1 MPAAP
6 SPQERPA
13 TADCRPTAPR
23 RNRQARASALAAAL
37 FATSAACFFF
47 GMQAQH
53 AVQDAACALT
63 LTGAG
68 ETAGRLL
75 AFATWVFLLPFPT
88 ALSCCAAGLLRR
100 ASRDGRMPD
109 DAQGR
114 TALAGRVAA
123 CALAGAAA
131 LAVTATFCASLGAYG
146 DFFPTRWSDGTAWGA
161 AAEAAASALS
171 QQFPTREAFAASSL
185 FAPLVQTALSALG
198 SLAALAAS
206 AGTFL
211 WAHDGA
217 GRARYA
223 GARHAKTRKEGTW
236 PTSK

>member
-1 MPAAP
+1 MPTAP

-75 AFATWVFLLPFPT
+75 AFAAWVFLLPFPT

-161 AAEAAASALS
+161 AASALS

-223 GARHAKTRKEGTW
+223 GARHAKTQKEGTW

>member
-23 RNRQARASALAAAL
+23 RNRQAWASALAA
-37 FATSAACFFF
+37 AACFFF

-75 AFATWVFLLPFPT
+75 AFAAWVFLLPFPT

-123 CALAGAAA
+123 CVLAGSAA
-131 LAVTATFCASLGAYG
+131 LAVTATFCASLEAYG

-161 AAEAAASALS
+161 AAEAAASAVPH
-171 QQFPTREAFAASSL
+171 Q
-185 FAPLVQTALSALG
+185 G
-198 SLAALAAS
+198 SLRHVRPVRAAGSNLPVRPGLACGPRRVGRDVLV
-206 AGTFL
+206 GT
-211 WAHDGA
+211 
-217 GRARYA
+217 
-223 GARHAKTRKEGTW
+223 
-236 PTSK
+236 

>member
-23 RNRQARASALAAAL
+23 RNRQAWASALAAAL

-63 LTGAG
+63 LTGAH

-75 AFATWVFLLPFPT
+75 AFAAWVFLLPFPT

-114 TALAGRVAA
+114 TVNFERTRGR
-123 CALAGAAA
+123 LR
-131 LAVTATFCASLGAYG
+131 LGRLRRPCRHG
-146 DFFPTRWSDGTAWGA
+146 DVLRK
-161 AAEAAASALS
+161 
-171 QQFPTREAFAASSL
+171 
-185 FAPLVQTALSALG
+185 LG
-198 SLAALAAS
+198 SLRGLLPHALVGRNRMGRGGRGGGVRLVAAVPHQGSLRHVRPVRAAGSNLPVRPGLACGPRRVGRDVLV
-206 AGTFL
+206 GT
-211 WAHDGA
+211 
-217 GRARYA
+217 
-223 GARHAKTRKEGTW
+223 
-236 PTSK
+236 